1 METQIP
7 LSCISDGQDIPEDIR
22 PVTAKMI
29 ADMVLQI

>member
-22 PVTAKMI
+22 QVTAEMI
-29 ADMVLQI
+29 ADMVLQD